1 MTWCRTSRC
10 DRRGGSS
17 RPGGVKL
24 NQATWPQDCL
34 LERLH
39 PRTRQALLGLGTVTT
54 YGAREFVLRQ
64 GEESHHVLLVLS
76 GLLKVVADTEFGRP
90 VLLALC
96 GRGDLLGE
104 MSALESMPRSA
115 NVITCRPV
123 RARLVKNSL
132 LREFLDRNPDAWAAV
147 AGSLSAH
154 LHRANNRRAEFV
166 ACPAPARVGRV
177 LAEIAQ
183 RYGERTPAG
192 WDLDV
197 SLTQA
202 DLASLAGVAL
212 ATFEKAVRGMQQLGL
227 LRRRYRR
234 IVVVDLAGL
243 CRFGEFGYLKPIAV
257 RGL

>member
-1 MTWCRTSRC
+1 VEAH
-10 DRRGGSS
+10 
-17 RPGGVKL
+17 RPGGAKL
-24 NQATWPQDCL
+24 NQATWPQDSL

-39 PRTRQALLGLGTVTT
+39 LRTRQALLGLGTVTT

-90 VLLALC
+90 VLLALR
-96 GRGDLLGE
+96 GRGDLVGE
-104 MSALESMPRSA
+104 MSALRGTPRA
-115 NVITCRPV
+115 TNVITCRPV
-123 RARLVKNSL
+123 RARLVKNSM

-147 AGSLSAH
+147 ASSLSAH
-154 LHRANNRRAEFV
+154 LHEANNRRAEFL
-166 ACPAPARVGRV
+166 ACPAPVRVGRV
-177 LAEIAQ
+177 LAEIAR
-183 RYGERTPAG
+183 RYGERTSAG

-212 ATFEKAVRGMQQLGL
+212 ATFEKAVRSMQHHGL

-243 CRFGEFGYLKPIAV
+243 CRFGEFGDLKPIAV
-257 RGL
+257 RGLGTRCSSE